1 MASEIKVDT
10 ISENTAANGVTVDG
24 VLIKD
29 GLVDGVDV
37 STLSVDTNGLVLVD
51 SHSFSTQ
58 SSISRDNV
66 FTSSYNNYL
75 IHLNLTAVTNQG
87 QARLR
92 FRASGTDN
100 SSANYNNIIRYS
112 NYSTG
117 TFTSSNEGGNPV
129 TSFFFGYNSTTD
141 FGNTQMN
148 IINPQSS
155 LNTQIAGNYQFVNVD
170 GNDIMGSMT
179 VKTAYDGFTIYP
191 LNGTLSGELFVYGYS
206 EG

>member
-10 ISENTAANGVTVDG
+10 ISENTAANGVTIDG

-29 GLVDGVDV
+29 GQVDGVDV
-37 STLSVDTNGLVLVD
+37 SGITSGGLVLVD

-75 IHLNLTAVTNQG
+75 LHLNLTAVTNQG
-87 QARLR
+87 QARMRL
-92 FRASGTDN
+92 RASSTDN
-100 SSANYNNIIRYS
+100 SSSNYNNIIRYT
-112 NYSTG
+112 NYSTS
-117 TFTSSNEGGNPV
+117 TFTSSNEGSNPV
-129 TSFFFGYNSTTD
+129 TSFFLGYNSPTY
-141 FGNTQMN
+141 FGNTQMT

-155 LNTQIAGNYQFVNVD
+155 LYTQIAGNYQFVNTD

-179 VKTAYDGFTIYP
+179 VNTSYDGFTIYP
-191 LNGTLSGELFVYGYS
+191 LNGTLSGELFVYGYR